1 QEKVQAIVRNLA
13 RQNCS
18 GDSKN
23 ICS

>member
-1 QEKVQAIVRNLA
+1 EKVQAIVRNLA

>member
-1 QEKVQAIVRNLA
+1 IQAIVRNLA

>member
-1 QEKVQAIVRNLA
+1 QAIVRNLA

-18 GDSKN
+18 EDSKN